1 MRFDVLDNI
10 SEAVAIEKPDC
21 KARCVRRYAEDIELS
36 FRIQIKL
43 PARKSFCKQFHACLQ
58 CGKPLFIRLIAVT
71 VAKEQ
76 VRRKFLVLFVGV
88 LRPADNGSIADPV
101 DIFPVRQQMIQRGR
115 ICKGC
120 IFSDRR
126 ILVLF
131 LVIRTECR
139 CIE

>member
-10 SEAVAIEKPDC
+10 SEAVAIEEPDC

-71 VAKEQ
+71 IAKEQ
-76 VRRKFLVLFVGV
+76 VRRKILVLFVGV
-88 LRPADNGSIADPV
+88 LRPADNGSITDSMNIALIRKQV
-101 DIFPVRQQMIQRGR
+101 VQCRC
-115 ICKGC
+115 ICECC
-120 IFSDRR
+120 IFSNRS